1 MKTRRLIKRSQSKRS
16 QAKRSQSK
24 QSQSKQSQAKRSQSK
39 RTIKK
44 YSKTRKLK
52 KSGGTIPG
60 SAEYRKNEKKTILNN
75 INKFNKKIK
84 KGQEITYEELIEIC
98 KVLYEI
104 QPGETKFYKDIDPK
118 QKYYKR
124 LKSAVEEGLK
134 KIKYEKQMHTKLL
147 RLEDELYQ
155 AEILNLTEAEEI
167 KIEREI
173 NDLKK
178 ITKNMPSLEKIEEMQ
193 NIIQKCVD
201 KHTEVKKSVY
211 ELVHG
216 SENIEEPSGPD
227 KETDRVHDSWYA
239 SLKPKT
245 NSMKI
250 RMSPSKETEFGFQ
263 KYSKGSKGS
272 SIKLSP
278 IEDE

>member
-16 QAKRSQSK
+16 QSKRSQA
-24 QSQSKQSQAKRSQSK
+24 KQSQAKRSQSK

-84 KGQEITYEELIEIC
+84 KGHEITHEELIEIC

-124 LKSAVEEGLK
+124 LKSAVEEVLK

-178 ITKNMPSLEKIEEMQ
+178 INQNMPSL
-193 NIIQKCVD
+193 
-201 KHTEVKKSVY
+201 
-211 ELVHG
+211 
-216 SENIEEPSGPD
+216 
-227 KETDRVHDSWYA
+227 
-239 SLKPKT
+239 
-245 NSMKI
+245 
-250 RMSPSKETEFGFQ
+250 
-263 KYSKGSKGS
+263 
-272 SIKLSP
+272 
-278 IEDE
+278 

>member
-16 QAKRSQSK
+16 QSKRSQSK
-24 QSQSKQSQAKRSQSK
+24 RSKSK

-52 KSGGTIPG
+52 KSGGRATG
-60 SAEYRKNEKKTILNN
+60 SEAYRKNEKKTILNN

-124 LKSAVEEGLK
+124 LKSAVEKGLENIVYK
-134 KIKYEKQMHTKLL
+134 KQMHEMLL
-147 RLEDELYQ
+147 TLENQLYH
-155 AEILNLTEAEEI
+155 AEEFNLTEDEKI
-167 KIEREI
+167 KTEREI
-173 NDLKK
+173 NDLIK

-193 NIIQKCVD
+193 NIIKKCVV
-201 KHTEVKKSVY
+201 KHTEVKKKSLY
-211 ELVHG
+211 EFVHG
-216 SENIEEPSGPD
+216 SETIEKRSGPD

-250 RMSPSKETEFGFQ
+250 RMSPSRETEFGFQ
-263 KYSKGSKGS
+263 KFSKGSKGS
-272 SIKLSP
+272 SINLSP
-278 IEDE
+278 IKDE